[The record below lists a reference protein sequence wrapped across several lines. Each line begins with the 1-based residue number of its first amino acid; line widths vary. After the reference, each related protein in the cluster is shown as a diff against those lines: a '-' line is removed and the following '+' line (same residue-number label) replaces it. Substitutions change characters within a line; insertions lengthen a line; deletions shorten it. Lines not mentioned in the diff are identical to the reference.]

1 MDKLT
6 SQERSKNMAAVK
18 GKNTTPEI
26 RVRRMLHKMG
36 YRFRLHRKDL
46 PGKPD
51 IVLTKYRLCIFV
63 HGCFWHQHP
72 GCKRATIPE
81 FNHEFWLTKFQGT
94 LKRDERA
101 EKELREQGWH
111 VCVIWECETKKEE
124 FLNGIIRSCI
134 PHVKVHPHASMGEA

>member
-6 SQERSKNMAAVK
+6 PEQRSKNMAAVK
-18 GKNTTPEI
+18 GKDTTPEI

-51 IVLTKYRLCIFV
+51 IVLPRYRLCIFV

-81 FNHEFWLTKFQGT
+81 FNREFWVTKFQGT
-94 LKRDERA
+94 LERDERA
-101 EKELREQGWH
+101 EKELRQQGWH

-124 FLNGIIRSCI
+124 FLNRIIRKCI
-134 PHVKVHPHASMGEA
+134 AHYV